1 MNRICHNI
9 LTYSNYY
16 SNYLTYSQTE
26 EYFAYEERYD
36 ACKTWSFRASFDKK
50 QLSKN
55 KLSQIFLKLNRTR
68 IMDKK
73 IKHGLTS
80 YATKNYVKNYT
91 GFR

>member
-1 MNRICHNI
+1 MKKDRTLVKLGRLEARLI
-9 LTYSNYY
+9 
-16 SNYLTYSQTE
+16 E
-26 EYFAYEERYD
+26 
-36 ACKTWSFRASFDKK
+36 K

-55 KLSQIFLKLNRTR
+55 KLSQIFLKLNGTR

-80 YATKNYVKNYT
+80 YATKKYVKNYT

>member
-1 MNRICHNI
+1 MKKDRTLVKLGRLEARLI
-9 LTYSNYY
+9 
-16 SNYLTYSQTE
+16 
-26 EYFAYEERYD
+26 
-36 ACKTWSFRASFDKK
+36 KK

-73 IKHGLTS
+73 IKHGLTG